1 MYAILWK
8 LEKVPHF
15 RIFRRDW
22 SFFLGG
28 CWFLRE
34 SHFRWLIVECCYDAR
49 INCNYS
55 IQTYF
60 FSAREL
66 IFTESDVLVSP
77 AFDDKTSL
85 LLIVKVCLNHI
96 RNDHMIWLVELP
108 GIFSSSFMSVNFFL
122 FESTAAYHIRVLFI
136 VNILISCHLIQRS
149 EISHEII

>member
-8 LEKVPHF
+8 LEKVPYF

-22 SFFLGG
+22 SFFFGW

-34 SHFRWLIVECCYDAR
+34 SHFRWLIVEWCYDAG

-85 LLIVKVCLNHI
+85 LLIVKVCLNHNTQWPYDLI
-96 RNDHMIWLVELP
+96 GRATRY
-108 GIFSSSFMSVNFFL
+108 FFP
-122 FESTAAYHIRVLFI
+122 
-136 VNILISCHLIQRS
+136 CHLWVWIFFYLNQLQHTTPES
-149 EISHEII
+149 YLLWTD